1 MPSET
6 AKEVTANKW
15 DVGALKLALDDA
27 AKELFMKKHGLI
39 ETHKLFDG
47 RLVLC
52 TISVLIAAF
61 GVLFDYLYP
70 HPRSRTVLIAC
81 VSLYFL
87 LSAIITLYVMFVEKN
102 VFFTGLK
109 EDKTGLD
116 PADSWTACSYM
127 NKYDPTYHFSLTVCG
142 GITKSV
148 KVSSV
153 DKSAAE
159 FFNIKGEL
167 QKDRYDD
174 FLQNLVSDLYSDK
187 KSH

>member
-1 MPSET
+1 MSCET
-6 AKEVTANKW
+6 PKEVTVNKW
-15 DVGALKLALDDA
+15 DTGALKIALDDA

-47 RLVLC
+47 RLILC
-52 TISVLIAAF
+52 TISVLIAGF

-70 HPRSRTVLIAC
+70 HPHSRTVLIVC
-81 VSLYFL
+81 VTLYFF
-87 LSAIITLYVMFVEKN
+87 LSAIITLYVMYIEKN

-116 PADSWTACSYM
+116 PADSWTVCSYM
-127 NKYDPTYHFSLTVCG
+127 NKYDPIYHLSLTVCD
-142 GITKSV
+142 GITKKVRTLSV
-148 KVSSV
+148 E
-153 DKSAAE
+153 KSAAE

-167 QKDRYDD
+167 QRSQYDG
-174 FLQNLVSDLYSDK
+174 FLLNLVSDLYSEK